1 MKLKSNLS
9 KTLLMSSVMAIA
21 AQASAGG
28 NDQLTLADGANNA
41 VTVAFAA
48 WQKGDKIAGRG
59 EKCYGISLAG
69 HNDCKA
75 GPGTSCQGTAS
86 NDFQGNAFTLTPKGV
101 CDSIVTPDGPAS
113 LSELDRNNA

>member
-1 MKLKSNLS
+1 MKLTSNLT

-28 NDQLTLADGANNA
+28 NDQLTLATSADN
-41 VTVAFAA
+41 TVKMAFAS
-48 WQKGDKIAGRG
+48 WQKGDKISGRG

-69 HNDCKA
+69 QNDCKA

-86 NDFQGNAFTLTPKGV
+86 NNFQGNAFTLTPKGV
-101 CDSIVTPDGPAS
+101 CNNIVTPDGPAS

>member
-9 KTLLMSSVMAIA
+9 KTLLISSVMAIT
-21 AQASAGG
+21 AQANAGG
-28 NDQLTLADGANNA
+28 NDQLTLAGGSDNA
-41 VTVAFAA
+41 IMVAFAS

-69 HNDCKA
+69 QNDCKA
-75 GPGTSCQGTAS
+75 GPGTSCQGTAT
-86 NDFQGNAFTLTPKGV
+86 NDFQGNAFTMTPKGV
-101 CDSIVTPDGPAS
+101 CDNIVTPDGPAS